1 MDYRKINS
9 HIILL
14 LIVSIVG
21 LTIAMVGRLIVLEK
35 GIDTGTANL
44 TFVIIL
50 GVCVIVYLTILATL
64 SHVITPWIMKKLPNK
79 KNTASTITD
88 DNVSNETTFDGTSCS
103 QKGKMPEQSIEE
115 IRKDAEKRHIEKQNA
130 KINLFIE
137 YSHVAMAPYIT
148 DDELLRLDKYIEYY
162 AREEPL
168 PDNLIPIKPNKLK
181 NPDMFHFGWNMAHY
195 FDHKKQDV
203 VPWLQQ
209 VFVDLQD
216 LEYSYVKGKLHDYQT
231 KKHIIPNI
239 DDIPK
244 YLVEQNK

>member
-14 LIVSIVG
+14 LIVSIAG
-21 LTIAMVGRLIVLEK
+21 LAIAMVGRLIVLDK
-35 GIDTGTANL
+35 GADVGTANL
-44 TFVIIL
+44 TFVIIF
-50 GVCVIVYLTILATL
+50 GVCGIVYLIILATL
-64 SHVITPWIMKKLPNK
+64 AHVIVPWIMKKLPNK

-88 DNVSNETTFDGTSCS
+88 DNVSNETTFDGTRCS

-115 IRKDAEKRHIEKQNA
+115 IRKDAEKRHTEKQNA

-137 YSHVAMAPYIT
+137 YSHVTMAPYIT
-148 DDELLRLDKYIEYY
+148 DDELFRLDKYIECY

-244 YLVEQNK
+244 YLAEQNK

>member
-14 LIVSIVG
+14 LIVSIAG
-21 LTIAMVGRLIVLEK
+21 LAIAMVGRLIVLEK
-35 GIDTGTANL
+35 GFDIGTANL

-50 GVCVIVYLTILATL
+50 GVCLIVYLVILAAL
-64 SHVITPWIMKKLPNK
+64 AHIIVPWIMKKLPNK
-79 KNTASTITD
+79 KRTAIIITD
-88 DNVSNETTFDGTSCS
+88 DNVLNEEKRI
-103 QKGKMPEQSIEE
+103 QKPSIED
-115 IRKDAEKRHIEKQNA
+115 IRKDAEKRHIEKQNEE
-130 KINLFIE
+130 INLFIE
-137 YSHVAMAPYIT
+137 YSHVSMAPYIT

-195 FDHKKQDV
+195 FGYDKQDV
-203 VPWLQQ
+203 VPWLRK
-209 VFVDLQD
+209 VFLQLRD
-216 LEYSYVKGKLHDYQT
+216 LEPSYIKGKLYDGQT
-231 KKHIIPNI
+231 RKYIIPNI

-244 YLVEQNK
+244 YLAE